1 MWQGMGF
8 RRYKQRSNAKCPS
21 SVMNAVSDFR
31 KLPNSVVSAASE
43 DSHCD
48 TTLII
53 IFVSVNVEDMD
64 IIHRIQ
70 KNIFQREKH
79 F

>member
-1 MWQGMGF
+1 
-8 RRYKQRSNAKCPS
+8 
-21 SVMNAVSDFR
+21 MNVVSDFR

-53 IFVSVNVEDMD
+53 IFVSIDVEDMD
-64 IIHRIQ
+64 VIHRIQ
-70 KNIFQREKH
+70 KNIF
-79 F
+79 

>member
-1 MWQGMGF
+1 MGF
-8 RRYKQRSNAKCPS
+8 RRFKQRTSVKCPNS
-21 SVMNAVSDFR
+21 AMNVVSDFR

-53 IFVSVNVEDMD
+53 IFVSIDVEDMD
-64 IIHRIQ
+64 VIHRIQ
-70 KNIFQREKH
+70 KNIF
-79 F
+79 